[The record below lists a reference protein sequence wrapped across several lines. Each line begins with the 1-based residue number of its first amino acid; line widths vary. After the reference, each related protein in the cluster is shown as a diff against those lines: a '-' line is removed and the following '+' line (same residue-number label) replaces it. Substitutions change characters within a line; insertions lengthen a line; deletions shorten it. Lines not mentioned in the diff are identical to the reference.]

1 MNHRTLDLLVHP
13 SGQVVL
19 INEGSEPELSVL
31 QRAVGGFIENIPEYY
46 LWEGPVVKHMAKFR
60 ITESGEIVEGG
71 ITRIYCN
78 EESKLPLYQFLQ
90 QNETEKYQ
98 EYINENLNPLSYI
111 LEPHDF
117 MVGRVIVQLV
127 VKIDD

>member
-98 EYINENLNPLSYI
+98 EYINENLNPLSSI
-111 LEPHDF
+111 LPIL
-117 MVGRVIVQLV
+117 RN
-127 VKIDD
+127 